1 MYLQYPETPQDQ
13 EKVAKQEMSSG
24 EKGSGTEAFPILPYE
39 GGGSMKGRKTWMMF
53 TLPWETPYERLV
65 DVLIDIW

>member
-13 EKVAKQEMSSG
+13 EKVPSSKCLV
-24 EKGSGTEAFPILPYE
+24 ERKGLTQKHFPSFPM
-39 GGGSMKGRKTWMMF
+39 GGGSVKGRKTWMMF
-53 TLPWETPYERLV
+53 TLPWETPHERLV